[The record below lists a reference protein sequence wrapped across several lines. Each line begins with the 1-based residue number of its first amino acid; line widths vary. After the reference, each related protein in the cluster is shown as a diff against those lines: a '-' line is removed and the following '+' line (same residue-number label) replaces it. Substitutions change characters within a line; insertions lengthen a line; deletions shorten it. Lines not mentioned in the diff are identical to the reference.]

1 MIHESKL
8 FELVQVLKTFSLQ
21 WVSGSGELVKVDECR
36 YTSWHSSGKTM
47 NVLIPASGLV
57 RKVNRKTI
65 TAINGKEVFL

>member
-8 FELVQVLKTFSLQ
+8 FELVQMHPTFSLAF
-21 WVSGSGELVKVDECR
+21 VAASGELVKLEKCR
-36 YTSWHSSGKTM
+36 CTSWHSLGKTM

-65 TAINGKEVFL
+65 VNFNGEEVFL

>member
-36 YTSWHSSGKTM
+36 CTSWHSSGKTM